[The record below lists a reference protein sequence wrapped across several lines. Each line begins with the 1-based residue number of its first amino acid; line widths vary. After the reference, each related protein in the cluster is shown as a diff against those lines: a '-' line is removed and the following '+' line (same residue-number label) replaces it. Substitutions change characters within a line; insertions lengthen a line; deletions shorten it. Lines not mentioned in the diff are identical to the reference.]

1 MQVEVKPG
9 DLLVCQGEKYIVIEE
24 SNGMIYTLDFDT
36 QQQTI
41 MFILRDD
48 NQYTI
53 IPKPDNVEYMFIK
66 RRELNSKFIMKY
78 RGF

>member
-1 MQVEVKPG
+1 MSVEVKPG
-9 DLLVCQGEKYIVIEE
+9 DLLVCQDEKYIVVEE
-24 SNGMIYTLDFDT
+24 SNGMIYTLDFAT
-36 QQQTI
+36 QQTTV

-48 NQYTI
+48 QYTI

-66 RRELNSKFIMKY
+66 RRELNARFIMKY